1 MIGWHQLKSFI
12 LFQSPARH
20 SFISTKYERPPFHM
34 LDIHNSPVLT
44 LSFWYYDIFEKRQ
57 IKVCSK
63 GGDIYV
69 RIANTQEKI
78 QIQGVL
84 KRRGDMCG
92 SRASQ
97 RAGMQSLVPSRTS
110 LLNRT
115 SSVLRHK
122 SHRLLST

>member
-1 MIGWHQLKSFI
+1 MY
-12 LFQSPARH
+12 RC
-20 SFISTKYERPPFHM
+20 
-34 LDIHNSPVLT
+34 
-44 LSFWYYDIFEKRQ
+44 EKRQ

-97 RAGMQSLVPSRTS
+97 RAGMQSLVAHTS
-110 LLNRT
+110 LLTLVNSLLNLASPDINPIVYSPHT
-115 SSVLRHK
+115 NLAGMPK
-122 SHRLLST
+122 RL